1 MRRKLILLTATAI
14 LSSSAANS
22 TEVIIQDTPNVGDTT
37 TITTVTTG
45 NPVTTNNLISQDWI
59 DGSWV
64 GDMFPD
70 SSDINENTW
79 LTGKDG
85 KHAETTL
92 NSEDYVTLEELQ
104 QGFTS
109 TFGAQIRW
117 WNNVES
123 TVTMTQSISNGI
135 DTTTQ
140 STTFEDTTNSSY
152 QVNPYGNVLIMNPD
166 PDMTHGT
173 ATYRFDFDII
183 NDNQAGY
190 NGCLLYTSPSPRD
203 GLLSRMPSSA

>member
-1 MRRKLILLTATAI
+1 MLRISIFLIAMVSLLIFSVSNA
-14 LSSSAANS
+14 
-22 TEVIIQDTPNVGDTT
+22 TEVILEDTPNVGDTT

-45 NPVTTNNLISQDWI
+45 NPVTTNNLLSQDWI

-85 KHAETTL
+85 KYAETTL
-92 NSEDYVTLEELQ
+92 NSEDHVTLQELQ

-117 WNNVES
+117 WNHVES
-123 TVTMTQSISNGI
+123 TVTMTQTITDGI

-140 STTFEDTTNSSY
+140 STTFHDTTNSSY
-152 QVNPYGNVLIMNPD
+152 QVNP
-166 PDMTHGT
+166 
-173 ATYRFDFDII
+173 
-183 NDNQAGY
+183 
-190 NGCLLYTSPSPRD
+190 
-203 GLLSRMPSSA
+203 

>member
-1 MRRKLILLTATAI
+1 MRRKLILLTAAAI
-14 LSSSAANS
+14 LSSSVANS

-45 NPVTTNNLISQDWI
+45 NPVTTNNLISQDWV

-85 KHAETTL
+85 KYAETTL

-123 TVTMTQSISNGI
+123 TVTMT
-135 DTTTQ
+135 
-140 STTFEDTTNSSY
+140 
-152 QVNPYGNVLIMNPD
+152 
-166 PDMTHGT
+166 
-173 ATYRFDFDII
+173 
-183 NDNQAGY
+183 
-190 NGCLLYTSPSPRD
+190 CLLYTSPSPRD
-203 GLLSRMPSSA
+203 

>member
-1 MRRKLILLTATAI
+1 MHKLLLTATTIALI
-14 LSSSAANS
+14 SIKSSANDV
-22 TEVIIQDTPNVGDTT
+22 VIIPDTPNVGDTT

-85 KHAETTL
+85 KYAETTL
-92 NSEDYVTLEELQ
+92 NSEDYVTLQELQ

-123 TVTMTQSISNGI
+123 TVTMTQSIS
-135 DTTTQ
+135 
-140 STTFEDTTNSSY
+140 
-152 QVNPYGNVLIMNPD
+152 
-166 PDMTHGT
+166 
-173 ATYRFDFDII
+173 
-183 NDNQAGY
+183 
-190 NGCLLYTSPSPRD
+190 CLLYTSPSPRD